1 MRYTGKIYEHL
12 SAEERGVIFPM
23 KMENHNSSKIA
34 LTLQHSRS
42 TNSRELRRVS
52 IWTSAAL
59 PNRFLPSSNVPIQT
73 NPP

>member
-1 MRYTGKIYEHL
+1 
-12 SAEERGVIFPM
+12 
-23 KMENHNSSKIA
+23 MENHNSSKIA